1 MDRQHIESI
10 STADKSI
17 VVNKVSFTYQLKFV
31 VSGGAFLNY
40 ELVFRKDNRDYA
52 TIYLHK
58 TQQRLVHR
66 LIEQFLKTG
75 EVPNNVGWMV

>member
-1 MDRQHIESI
+1 MERQHIESI

-40 ELVFRKDNRDYA
+40 ELVFRKDNRVYA